1 MAPPSQPDSRL
12 ASGPQLSGSNPH
24 DPRGPRGSSA
34 AQQSLFDLWQALAP
48 AALPA
53 PSALPPPRLPD
64 PAWRQTPPPSP
75 PRAAAVPSPPPS
87 PPLRVVVLGSGSG
100 GNAVVVESNG
110 RRLLIDAG
118 FSSRE
123 LARRLALVEIEP
135 GSLQALVLTHEH
147 VDHCRC
153 AARFARRHRLP
164 VFATAGTLREIDFD
178 GETAREATVLR
189 SGEPC
194 EIAGFHVE
202 PFLLPHDAR
211 EPIGAVLEDGAGRRL
226 GLVADCGTHS
236 HLAWARLRELDIL
249 VMETNHDLDM
259 LRNGPYPW
267 PLKQRVAGRHGHLSN
282 REAADGLPE
291 LLCDRLRWVVLYHL
305 SRTNNLPAL
314 AAATLGEALVRE
326 RCGARLEVT
335 EQFQPTPWLEVN
347 GGDPL

>member
-1 MAPPSQPDSRL
+1 VDSPSRPGSRL
-12 ASGPQLSGSNPH
+12 DFALAVSGLDAGSP
-24 DPRGPRGSSA
+24 PPARQA
-34 AQQSLFDLWQALAP
+34 SLFDLLAP
-48 AALPA
+48 IAPIVPILPILPA
-53 PSALPPPRLPD
+53 AEAPAPVPGLARSGPP
-64 PAWRQTPPPSP
+64 A
-75 PRAAAVPSPPPS
+75 
-87 PPLRVVVLGSGSG
+87 PPLRVAVLGSGSG
-100 GNAVVVESNG
+100 GNAVVVESG
-110 RRLLIDAG
+110 RHRILIDAG

-123 LARRLALVEIEP
+123 LTRRLALVGVEP
-135 GSLQALVLTHEH
+135 GSLSALVLTHEH

-194 EIAGFHVE
+194 EIAGFQVE

-267 PLKQRVAGRHGHLSN
+267 SLKQRVAGRHGHLSN
-282 REAADGLPE
+282 REAAAGLPE

-335 EQFQPTPWLEVN
+335 EQFQPTPWLEVD

>member
-1 MAPPSQPDSRL
+1 MAPPYQPESRL
-12 ASGPQLSGSNPH
+12 DLAPAVSDVLAVSPG
-24 DPRGPRGSSA
+24 
-34 AQQSLFDLWQALAP
+34 AQRSLFDLWSR
-48 AALPA
+48 AAAMPPLPA
-53 PSALPPPRLPD
+53 PILARARPD
-64 PAWRQTPPPSP
+64 
-75 PRAAAVPSPPPS
+75 AAA

-100 GNAVVVESNG
+100 GNAVVVESGG

-123 LARRLALVEIEP
+123 LTRRLTLVGVEP
-135 GSLQALVLTHEH
+135 GSLSALVLTHEH
-147 VDHCRC
+147 VDHCRG

-164 VFATAGTLREIDFD
+164 VYATAGTLGQIAFD
-178 GETAREATVLR
+178 DATAQAATVLR

-194 EIAGFHVE
+194 EVAGFQIE

-211 EPIGAVLEDGAGRRL
+211 EPIGAVVEDASGRRL
-226 GLVADCGTHS
+226 GLVADCGCHS
-236 HLAWARLRELDIL
+236 HLAWARLRELDVL
-249 VMETNHDLDM
+249 LLETNHDLDM

-314 AAATLGEALVRE
+314 AAATLGEALARE
-326 RCGARLEVT
+326 RCGARLEVSG
-335 EQFQPTPWLEVN
+335 QFQPTPWLEVT
-347 GGDPL
+347 GGDPS

>member
-1 MAPPSQPDSRL
+1 M
-12 ASGPQLSGSNPH
+12 
-24 DPRGPRGSSA
+24 
-34 AQQSLFDLWQALAP
+34 
-48 AALPA
+48 
-53 PSALPPPRLPD
+53 
-64 PAWRQTPPPSP
+64 
-75 PRAAAVPSPPPS
+75 
-87 PPLRVVVLGSGSG
+87 VLGSGSG

-147 VDHCRC
+147 VDHCRG

-164 VFATAGTLREIDFD
+164 VFATAGTLAAIDLAGD
-178 GETAREATVLR
+178 TARMATVLR
-189 SGEPC
+189 SGEPR
-194 EIAGFHVE
+194 EVAGFQVE

-211 EPIGAVLEDGAGRRL
+211 EPIGIVLEDAAGRRL
-226 GLVADCGTHS
+226 GLLADCGTRS

-249 VMETNHDLDM
+249 LMETNHDLDM

-282 REAADGLPE
+282 REAADGLPD

-314 AAATLGEALVRE
+314 AAATLAEALARE
-326 RCGARLEVT
+326 GCGARLEVSG
-335 EQFQPTPWLEVN
+335 QFQPTPWLEVT
-347 GGDPL
+347 GGDLS

>member
-1 MAPPSQPDSRL
+1 MAPPSQPDPRL
-12 ASGPQLSGSNPH
+12 DLAPAVSEVFADPSEPQH
-24 DPRGPRGSSA
+24 
-34 AQQSLFDLWQALAP
+34 SLFDLWSRVAPPAP
-48 AALPA
+48 ASAPA
-53 PSALPPPRLPD
+53 RPVAPG
-64 PAWRQTPPPSP
+64 
-75 PRAAAVPSPPPS
+75 

-100 GNAVVVESNG
+100 GNAVVVESDG

-123 LARRLALVEIEP
+123 LARRLALVGVEP
-135 GSLQALVLTHEH
+135 GSLSALVLTHEH
-147 VDHCRC
+147 VDHCRG

-164 VFATAGTLREIDFD
+164 VFATAGTLGEIDLHD
-178 GETAREATVLR
+178 ETAQGATVLR

-194 EIAGFHVE
+194 EVAGFQIE

-226 GLVADCGTHS
+226 GLVADCGCHS
-236 HLAWARLRELDIL
+236 HLAWARLRELDVL
-249 VMETNHDLDM
+249 VLETNHDLDM

-282 REAADGLPE
+282 REAAEGLPE

-314 AAATLGEALVRE
+314 AAATLGEALARE
-326 RCGARLEVT
+326 RCGARLEVSG
-335 EQFQPTPWLEVN
+335 QFQPTPWLEVT
-347 GGDPL
+347 GGDPS

>member
-1 MAPPSQPDSRL
+1 V
-12 ASGPQLSGSNPH
+12 SGSNQR

-34 AQQSLFDLWQALAP
+34 GQQSLFDQWEELAP
-48 AALPA
+48 ALPVSSAQPLPQLADPFWRETPPSPLRTAAAPA
-53 PSALPPPRLPD
+53 PS
-64 PAWRQTPPPSP
+64 
-75 PRAAAVPSPPPS
+75 S

-123 LARRLALVEIEP
+123 LARRLALVEIAP

-147 VDHCRC
+147 VDHCRG

-164 VFATAGTLREIDFD
+164 VFATAGTLAAIELAGD
-178 GETAREATVLR
+178 TARMATVLR
-189 SGEPC
+189 SGEPL
-194 EIAGFHVE
+194 EVAGFQVE

-211 EPIGAVLEDGAGRRL
+211 EPIGFVLEDAAGRRL
-226 GLVADCGTHS
+226 GLVADCGTRS

-249 VMETNHDLDM
+249 LMETNHDLDM

-282 REAADGLPE
+282 REAAAGLPE

-314 AAATLGEALVRE
+314 AAATLAEALARE
-326 RCGARLEVT
+326 GCGARLEVT
-335 EQFQPTPWLEVN
+335 GQFQPTPWLEVT
-347 GGDPL
+347 GGDLS